1 MANTIRLSEDFTEI
15 TGEDLSNVSQLKLF
29 NILQDENGNKLQNV
43 WRSYSL
49 NDEVTGETVFYDT
62 YEMEN
67 EEWWENISYSFYNTP
82 NLWWVLC
89 IMNNVE
95 NPFEEIEAGQETKIL
110 RGSYLYQLIKEMEII
125 SELGR
130 TG

>member
-1 MANTIRLSEDFTEI
+1 MANTIRLSESFTEV

-29 NILQDENGNKLQNV
+29 NILQDEDGTKLQNI

-49 NDEVTGETVFYDT
+49 NETITEETIFYQL
-62 YEMEN
+62 YEMQDQD
-67 EEWWENISYSFYNTP
+67 WWENISYQFYGTP

-95 NPFEEIEAGQETKIL
+95 NPFENVEPGQDTKIL
-110 RGSYLYQLIKEMEII
+110 RNRYIYQLIKEMEII

-130 TG
+130 AD